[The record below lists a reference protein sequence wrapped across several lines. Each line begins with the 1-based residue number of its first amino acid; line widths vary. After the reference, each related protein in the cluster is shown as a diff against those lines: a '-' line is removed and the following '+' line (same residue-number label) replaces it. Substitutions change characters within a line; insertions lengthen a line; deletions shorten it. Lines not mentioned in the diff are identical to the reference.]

1 MLGEFENVKLVAA
14 FGAGVLSFA
23 SPCVLPL
30 VPAYLSFVGG
40 GSFAELTQSHR
51 TPEYDWRLLLR
62 ACSFVAGFIAVF
74 VVLGASATA
83 LGRVLLDQIGLFEKA
98 AGAAIILLGLYYIGL
113 LRIPAL
119 SRDVRFHF
127 VTMPQGFFGAF
138 LIGAAFGFGWTPC
151 VGPVLAA
158 ILSLAAVQRSVWHGV
173 ELLLAYGLGLGVPFL
188 LAAAATAPFLH
199 LAARVRARMQILSA
213 AMGGLM
219 VLTGIAIVTNSLANV
234 GGWLLQTFPALGK
247 IG

>member
-1 MLGEFENVKLVAA
+1 VLSDFGNVKLLGAFAA
-14 FGAGVLSFA
+14 GLISFA

-40 GSFAELTQSHR
+40 GSFAELTQSGR
-51 TPEYDWRLLLR
+51 APAYQRRLLLR
-62 ACSFVAGFIAVF
+62 AGAFVAGFIVVF

-83 LGRVLLDQIGLFEKA
+83 LGQQIADRLGLLEKI
-98 AGAAIILLGLYYIGL
+98 AGAAIVLFGLYYIGVV
-113 LRIPAL
+113 RIPAF

-127 VTMPQGFFGAF
+127 AKMPAGFLGAF

-151 VGPVLAA
+151 VGPVLAM
-158 ILSLAAVQRSVWHGV
+158 ILSLAAVQRSVWHGI

-188 LAAAATAPFLH
+188 LAAMATAPFLRFVG
-199 LAARVRARMQILSA
+199 RVRSRMQVLSA

-219 VLTGIAIVTNSLANV
+219 VLTGIAMLTGSLSNV